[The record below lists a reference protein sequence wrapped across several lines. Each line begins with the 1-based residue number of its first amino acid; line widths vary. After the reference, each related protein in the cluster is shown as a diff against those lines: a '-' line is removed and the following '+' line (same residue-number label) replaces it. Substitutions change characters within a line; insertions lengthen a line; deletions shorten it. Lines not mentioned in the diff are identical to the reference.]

1 MKLLLDMGNSRLK
14 WAVYEQGQVLVG
26 SSLPNQQISQSGLFA
41 LWRDLPA
48 PSQIAVAC
56 VGKPH
61 ALAEV
66 QTAMAALWP
75 ASPVMLAA
83 SQAQAFGVSN
93 AYPQAEK
100 LGVDRW
106 LALLAAHQH
115 YPGGSTIVDCG
126 TAITVDFLAAD
137 GLHQGGW
144 ICPGLA
150 LMKSALAHG
159 TEQLPFADGDYQLQA
174 ANNTETAIANGVLA
188 AAVGL
193 ISQAACRPNPPQLVL
208 TGGDAEVIAAHLP
221 LAHQLDANLV
231 FKGLAIMLGDQ

>member
-14 WAVYEQGQVLVG
+14 WAVYEQGQMLVG
-26 SSLPNQQISQSGLFA
+26 SSLPNPQISQSALFA
-41 LWRDLPA
+41 LWQDLPA

-56 VGKPH
+56 VGKPRV
-61 ALAEV
+61 LAEV
-66 QTAMAALWP
+66 QTATTALWP

-83 SQAQAFGVSN
+83 SQVQAFGVSN

-106 LALLAAHQH
+106 LALLAAHRH
-115 YPGGSTIVDCG
+115 YPGACTIVDCG

-150 LMKSALAHG
+150 LMKSALAQG

-174 ANNTETAIANGVLA
+174 ANNTEMAIANGVLA
-188 AAVGL
+188 ATVGL
-193 ISQAACRPNPPQLVL
+193 ISQAACRPNLTQLLL

-221 LAHQLDANLV
+221 LAYQLDANLV
-231 FKGLAIMLGDQ
+231 FKGLAITLGDQ